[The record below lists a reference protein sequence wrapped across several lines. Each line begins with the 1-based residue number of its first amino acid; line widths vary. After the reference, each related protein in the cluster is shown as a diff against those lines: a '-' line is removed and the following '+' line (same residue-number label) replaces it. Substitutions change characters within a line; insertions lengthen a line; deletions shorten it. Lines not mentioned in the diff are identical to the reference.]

1 MHFLPKKIGYSLKQ
15 IDTIKRNNDVI
26 SNTELESLY
35 IMRTFPVF
43 IGCTN
48 EPIEND
54 VKADMCW
61 YISKETGMIQLNPV
75 LPLRFV
81 YQESHGSGSIGNLWM
96 QHHSEFANFIH
107 RQSPSSI
114 LEIGGL
120 HGILSREYKKEN
132 SIDWTILEP
141 NPLPAQGV
149 DATFIKG
156 FFDDKFTFDGEID
169 TIIHSHVFE
178 HVYYPD
184 EFINHISNFLKEGQK
199 VIFSLPNMEEM
210 LKRKYTNCINFE
222 HTVFITE
229 PYVEHLLSKHG
240 FRQVAKEY
248 FKDDHSIFYAYE
260 KNTGEET
267 IELPS
272 GLYQHNKK
280 LYLDFV
286 EYHKKLIIDLNI
298 KIAQKN
304 KDQSVFLFGAH
315 VFAQYLISF
324 GLDVSQISCLLD
336 NDHNKQGKRL
346 YGTNLRVES
355 PKILKDIESPIIILK
370 AGVYN
375 NEIANDILI
384 NINPKAVFL
393 E

>member
-1 MHFLPKKIGYSLKQ
+1 MKQ

-35 IMRTFPVF
+35 IMRKFPVF

-75 LPLRFV
+75 LPLSLV

-96 QHHSEFANFIH
+96 EHHREFANFIH
-107 RQSPSSI
+107 RQSPTSI

-132 SIDWTILEP
+132 SAGWTILDP
-141 NPLPAQGV
+141 NPSPAEGV

-156 FFDDKFTFDGEID
+156 FFDNEFIFDGEID
-169 TIIHSHVFE
+169 TVIHSHVFE

-184 EFINHISNFLKEGQK
+184 EFINQISEFLEGGQK
-199 VIFSLPNMEEM
+199 LIFSLPNMEEM

-222 HTVFITE
+222 HTVFLTE
-229 PYVEHLLSKHG
+229 PYINHLLSQHRFSLLDK
-240 FRQVAKEY
+240 QY
-248 FKDDHSIFYAYE
+248 FKDDHSIFYAYI
-260 KNTGEET
+260 KDSNTKM
-267 IELPS
+267 INLPV
-272 GLYQHNKK
+272 GLYESNKK
-280 LYLDFV
+280 LYLDYV
-286 EYHKKLIIDLNI
+286 SYHKKLIASLHKKLI
-298 KIAQKN
+298 KKDN
-304 KDQSVFLFGAH
+304 DQSVYLFGAH
-315 VFAQYLISF
+315 VFAQYLIEL
-324 GLDVSQISCLLD
+324 GLDLNNIVCLLD
-336 NDHNKQGKRL
+336 NDKNKQGKRL
-346 YGTNLRVES
+346 YGTNLRVDS
-355 PKILKDIESPIIILK
+355 PKILKDIESPVVILK

-375 NEIANDILI
+375 KEIKADIVN
-384 NINPKAVFL
+384 NINSNVTFW